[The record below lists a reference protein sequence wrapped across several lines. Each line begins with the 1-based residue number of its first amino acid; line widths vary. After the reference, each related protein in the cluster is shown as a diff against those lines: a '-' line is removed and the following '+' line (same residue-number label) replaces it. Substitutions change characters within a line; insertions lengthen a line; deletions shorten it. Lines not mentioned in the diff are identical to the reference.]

1 MNLEFHNSLLHKY
14 TPNVNSVGKALN
26 PFQDGTHS
34 LTTIMQSGMCGE

>member
-26 PFQDGTHS
+26 PFQVGTI
-34 LTTIMQSGMCGE
+34 TTIMQSGMCGE